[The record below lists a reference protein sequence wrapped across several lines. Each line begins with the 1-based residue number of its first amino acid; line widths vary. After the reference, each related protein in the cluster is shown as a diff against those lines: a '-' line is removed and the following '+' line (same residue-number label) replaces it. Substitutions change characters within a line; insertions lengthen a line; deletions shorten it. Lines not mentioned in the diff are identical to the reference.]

1 MQTKMSLQL
10 YQVDSRTYLLDFRSI
25 DGEIASG
32 FFHFS
37 FNMCWKKF
45 YFFLALRRCL
55 LSLLKVKWV
64 SVIRSVL
71 AVFLLECCKMLPSS
85 LLMVK
90 WVSVI
95 WSV

>member
-25 DGEIASG
+25 DGEIRSG
-32 FFHFS
+32 FS
-37 FNMCWKKF
+37 ILDSVCVEKVLLLYCCKM
-45 YFFLALRRCL
+45 LP

-64 SVIRSVL
+64 SIIWSVL
-71 AVFLLECCKMLPSS
+71 AVLLLECCKMLPLS
-85 LLMVK
+85 LFIVK

-95 WSV
+95 

>member
-25 DGEIASG
+25 DGEIGSS
-32 FFHFS
+32 FFILVS
-37 FNMCWKKF
+37 ICVEKVLLLYCCKM
-45 YFFLALRRCL
+45 LP

-64 SVIRSVL
+64 SVIWSVL
-71 AVFLLECCKMLPSS
+71 AVLLLECCKMLPLS
-85 LLMVK
+85 LCIVK